1 MINKDNK
8 KEKVKN
14 VKKNQE
20 SSPDNSDD
28 TMKALNII
36 IKSRLLLND
45 F

>member
-14 VKKNQE
+14 VKKKQE
-20 SSPDNSDD
+20 SSTDNSDD
-28 TMKALNII
+28 TIKALNII

>member
-1 MINKDNK
+1 MINKGNK

-20 SSPDNSDD
+20 SSTDNSDD

-36 IKSRLLLND
+36 IKSRLLLNG

>member
-1 MINKDNK
+1 MINKGNK

-20 SSPDNSDD
+20 SSTDNADD

>member
-20 SSPDNSDD
+20 SSADNSDD